1 MVVDYSLHG
10 CGHPGEKLPVDACQP
25 WITSMVSKGKI
36 RINKKDEKMKK
47 TISIGMMAIVV
58 LILIHSTSFAINSK
72 VGTTAYSFLKIDVS
86 ARSTAMGGA
95 FVGLS
100 DDQSALYFNPAGLI
114 QIENKSFFTTYNN
127 YLSDVQSGFLGYVH
141 PYSENT
147 RLGVSVHYFNYGS
160 MSKRGNQNEDLGTFG
175 ASDFAI
181 GLSWVKSI
189 NSQFSLGATG
199 KFIYEG
205 IENFSSD
212 ALALDLGIIHISKD
226 ERTRFGLVGQNVG
239 VQLKGFT
246 KSHKDDLP
254 TAVKVGM
261 SHHVRELPLIV
272 ALDIAKPFDNDIF
285 FNLGGEFT
293 ALEPLYLRLGWSS
306 FGKNF
311 KTDSDKDNLA
321 GFAAGFGVT
330 WKVYRFDYAF
340 SSYADLGGVHKISV
354 SGGI

>member
-1 MVVDYSLHG
+1 
-10 CGHPGEKLPVDACQP
+10 
-25 WITSMVSKGKI
+25 
-36 RINKKDEKMKK
+36 MKK
-47 TISIGMMAIVV
+47 TISLGVIVIV
-58 LILIHSTSFAINSK
+58 ILLLVYSESFAINSK
-72 VGTTAYSFLKIDVS
+72 VGTTGYSFLKIDCS

-114 QIENKSFFTTYNN
+114 QIEEKSFFTTYNN
-127 YLSDVQSGFLGYVH
+127 FLSDIQSGFLGYVH
-141 PYSENT
+141 PYGENT

-160 MSKRGNQNEDLGTFG
+160 MSRRDDQNRDLGTFG
-175 ASDFAI
+175 ASDFAL
-181 GLSWVKSI
+181 GLSLAKGI

-199 KFIYEG
+199 KFIYEK
-205 IENFSSD
+205 IETFSSD
-212 ALALDLGIIHISKD
+212 ALALDLGVLHVSKD
-226 ERTRFGLVGQNVG
+226 ERTRFGLVGQNLG

-254 TAVKVGM
+254 TAIKVGM
-261 SHHVRELPLIV
+261 SHHMRELPLIV
-272 ALDIAKPFDNDIF
+272 ALDVAKPFDNDVF
-285 FNLGGEFT
+285 FDLGGEFT

-311 KTDSDKDNLA
+311 KTDSDKDNWA
-321 GFAAGFGVT
+321 GFAAGFGVR
-330 WKVYRFDYAF
+330 WKVYHFDYAF